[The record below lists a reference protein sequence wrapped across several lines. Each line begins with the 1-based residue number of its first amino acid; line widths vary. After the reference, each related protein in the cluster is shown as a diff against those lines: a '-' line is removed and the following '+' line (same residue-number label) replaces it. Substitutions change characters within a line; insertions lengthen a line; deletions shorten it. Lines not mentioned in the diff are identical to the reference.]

1 MGFWTPSD
9 SGISGTR
16 EVAIHGS
23 VYSEICKS
31 QSALRREYHNF
42 RNLETHYCIEGIE
55 MKAIIHIGMPK
66 TGTTSIQTWIKSNR
80 VALEARSIHSFPSTV
95 DRYALEHAIFVVA
108 TNEMGVDEHT
118 AWQGSENQ
126 HSNMKK
132 IIERNYQFLTSH
144 LENLHGQSGIFICS
158 LEVLYKRSELHMIAL
173 DKFLS
178 RFFNKITYTVYI
190 RDTVDFFVSM
200 YSEKLRNFCPKYGS
214 EEFSRFLSRCER
226 NMIPFGTESSFGH
239 LFKWNAVFGE
249 RLDVRLM
256 EQNWLKNG
264 DLIDD
269 FASILG
275 TDAIRKPSRMKES
288 FAAEYIEFIRYLN
301 RKFGRSLPEKLRIN
315 IRKILTAE
323 SAGKIKLAASDGR
336 ASSIHFIHR
345 EQDERIRKKFFP
357 DRKVL
362 FSSKSRGHGVI
373 PPPLTDRRQSIIEGE
388 LREKMAL
395 TVWELYEL
403 FLRSQTK

>member
-1 MGFWTPSD
+1 
-9 SGISGTR
+9 
-16 EVAIHGS
+16 
-23 VYSEICKS
+23 
-31 QSALRREYHNF
+31 
-42 RNLETHYCIEGIE
+42 

-80 VALEARSIHSFPSTV
+80 EALEARSIHSIPSTV
-95 DRYALEHAIFVVA
+95 DRYALEHAIFLVA
-108 TNEMGVDEHT
+108 THEMGVDADT
-118 AWQGSENQ
+118 AWQGSDNRL
-126 HSNMKK
+126 SNMKK
-132 IIERNYQFLTSH
+132 IIDSNYRILTSY
-144 LENLHGQSGIFICS
+144 LENLRGQSGIFIIS

-178 RFFNKITYTVYI
+178 RFFNKISYTVYI
-190 RDTVDFFVSM
+190 RNTVDFFVSM

-226 NMIPFGTESSFGH
+226 NLIPYGTESSFGH
-239 LFKWNAVFGE
+239 LFKWNEVFGD

-275 TDAIRKPSRMKES
+275 TDSIRKPCRMKES

-301 RKFGRSLPEKLRIN
+301 WEFGCSLPEKFRIN
-315 IRKILTAE
+315 LRKILTTE
-323 SAGKIKLAASDGR
+323 SVGKIKLETSDGR
-336 ASSIHFIHR
+336 AGSIHFIHR

-357 DRKVL
+357 DRNAL

-373 PPPLTDRRQSIIEGE
+373 PPPLTDRRKSIIEGE
-388 LREKMAL
+388 LREKMAP

-403 FLRSQTK
+403 SIRSQTK